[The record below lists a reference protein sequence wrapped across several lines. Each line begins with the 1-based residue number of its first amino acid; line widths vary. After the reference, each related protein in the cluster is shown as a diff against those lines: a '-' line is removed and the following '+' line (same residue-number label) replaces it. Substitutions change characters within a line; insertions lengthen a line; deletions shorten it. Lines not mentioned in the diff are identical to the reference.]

1 MRSSRLTCRRTKDT
15 GMLPGL
21 RRRQCRCTCSVVL
34 VRTSTALLGLSLA
47 RFARRMSAEWDA

>member
-1 MRSSRLTCRRTKDT
+1 
-15 GMLPGL
+15 MLPGL